1 MYIIKQR
8 HPMEE
13 IMRLSARNI
22 LKGKVKQVK
31 VGAVNDEIILE
42 ISPGVEVASII
53 TRESSESLKLAVGK
67 EAYAVIKA
75 SSVMIAVD

>member
-1 MYIIKQR
+1 
-8 HPMEE
+8 
-13 IMRLSARNI
+13 MRLSARNI
-22 LKGKVKQVK
+22 LKGKVKEIK

-53 TRESSESLKLAVGK
+53 TKESAENLKLAVGK